1 MTDTISSWL
10 ARDHRRLGVLLS
22 DAIEGDAVAYAKLR
36 AGLLR
41 HIGIEEKILL
51 RELAAV
57 RAEPVPVAPQLH
69 LDHAALAALLVP
81 SPTRALLERARALF
95 ELHDPLEEGPGG
107 LYAIADEALAAR
119 RAELIARFDAAPE
132 PPLAKHFDGP
142 RAFAA
147 IEELLARASAARN
160 EQSPDKRQR

>member
-10 ARDHRRLGVLLS
+10 ARDHRRMGACLS
-22 DAIEGDAVAYAKLR
+22 RAIDGDADAYATLR

-57 RAEPVPVAPQLH
+57 RAEPVAVAPQLH

-81 SPTRALLERARALF
+81 SPTRPLLEQIRALL

-107 LYAIADEALAAR
+107 LYAIADEALAAQR
-119 RAELIARFDAAPE
+119 TELIARFAAAPE

-142 RAFAA
+142 RAFTA
-147 IEELLARASAARN
+147 IEALLARASAARGA
-160 EQSPDKRQR
+160 R

>member
-10 ARDHRRLGVLLS
+10 ARDHRRLGAFLS
-22 DAIEGDAVAYAKLR
+22 SAIEGDAAAYAKLR

-51 RELAAV
+51 RELAAA
-57 RAEPVPVAPQLH
+57 RAEPVAVASQLH
-69 LDHAALAALLVP
+69 IDHAALAALFVP
-81 SPTRALLERARALF
+81 SPTRALLERVRALL

-107 LYAIADEALAAR
+107 LYAIADEALATR
-119 RAELIARFDAAPE
+119 HEELIARFAAAPE

-142 RAFAA
+142 RALAA
-147 IEELLARASAARN
+147 IEELLARASAARGA
-160 EQSPDKRQR
+160 P

>member
-10 ARDHRRLGVLLS
+10 ARDHRRLGALLS
-22 DAIEGDAVAYAKLR
+22 SAIEGDTVAYAKLR

-57 RAEPVPVAPQLH
+57 RAEPVAVGPQLH
-69 LDHAALAALLVP
+69 LDHSALAALLVP
-81 SPTRALLERARALF
+81 SPSRSLLERVRALL

-107 LYAIADEALAAR
+107 LYALADEALAGR
-119 RAELIARFDAAPE
+119 HAELIARFAAAPE

-147 IEELLARASAARN
+147 IEELFARASAARN
-160 EQSPDKRQR
+160 GP